1 MFIEIIVIVTL
12 VLIDQLSK
20 LWISSN
26 LLVGSSQP
34 IINNFFA
41 LTYVQNRGIAFG
53 MFFGYV
59 WVFVVVTV
67 VFLVIIFYILRKIR
81 SKKYLLCRIAVLFIT
96 SGAVGNLIDRA
107 FRGYVVDFFN
117 FYGIWS
123 YVFNVA
129 DVCINIGA
137 GLLIIYFIFFD
148 RQKKEKS
155 EK

>member
-1 MFIEIIVIVTL
+1 MYIEILAIVVL

-20 LWISSN
+20 VWISSH
-26 LLVGSSQP
+26 LLVGSSLP
-34 IINNFFA
+34 VINNFFA
-41 LTYVQNRGIAFG
+41 LTYVQNQGIAFG

-67 VFLVIIFYILRKIR
+67 IFLVVIFFILKKIR
-81 SKKYLLCRIAVLFIT
+81 SPKYLLCRIAVVFIAA
-96 SGAVGNLIDRA
+96 GAVGNLIDRA

-117 FYGIWS
+117 FYGVWS

-137 GLLIIYFIFFD
+137 GLFIIYFVFFD
-148 RQKKEKS
+148 RKKKEKI